1 MHFTY
6 TYTYSILHI
15 IFLGIIFIYILVDI
29 IIYLFVLFFRVCL
42 FVLIFCGYCNSI
54 VLVYCTRL
62 LIASWA
68 FIWTG
73 QGWMD
78 GGLEGR
84 EGYITRVIL
93 LFLYL
98 D

>member
-1 MHFTY
+1 MVSAFHLH
-6 TYTYSILHI
+6 LHI
-15 IFLGIIFIYILVDI
+15 FHITYHTPWYYIYILVDI

-84 EGYITRVIL
+84 DT
-93 LFLYL
+93 
-98 D
+98 